1 MPESSAVK
9 INVSEIPQ
17 IELKLL
23 GRTFLD
29 AVKKFYENPENV
41 RGFEEWKAKR
51 DAERQQKEGK
61 IE

>member
-1 MPESSAVK
+1 MPEGSTVK

-29 AVKKFYENPENV
+29 AVKKFYEDPENV
-41 RGFEEWKAKR
+41 KGFEEWKAKR
-51 DAERQQKEGK
+51 DAERQQKESK
-61 IE
+61 TE